1 MVLGCEAGIYRQVL
15 VPIPAAKIRFLADIG
30 KFIRVFLFGMRVL
43 CKGIMP
49 KFNTSE
55 WSVLGE
61 GWEREW
67 ARSKQKGS
75 FQ

>member
-1 MVLGCEAGIYRQVL
+1 MV
-15 VPIPAAKIRFLADIG
+15 FADIG
-30 KFIRVFLFGMRVL
+30 KFFVVFFLPRTEL

-55 WSVLGE
+55 WGVLGE

-67 ARSKQKGS
+67 ARSKQTRCSQQGYMLFGYGKLTA
-75 FQ
+75 